1 MAFRKLANC
10 LVCNSTNLKKVLNLN
25 KQPLANAYLKSN
37 KKREKKY
44 DLAVNC
50 CKECT
55 HLQLTIAVDPKIIY
69 NNYDYVSGTTKTLK
83 NYMNDFYNLCIKNI
97 GTTYRKNILDIGCND
112 GSQLDVFK
120 KKKFKTFG
128 VDPAKNIYKLSSKKH
143 KILCEF
149 FNNKTVEK
157 FDEKFDIIVL
167 QNSFAHNPNPF
178 NLLLNIK
185 KLMDKNSTLFIQT
198 SQADMCKNNE
208 FDTIYHE
215 HINFFNIKSMKIL
228 AERCGLKLH
237 NVVKKPIHGTSYIFV
252 IKFFSTQN
260 KIKQI
265 LKNEKFLNYKFYKK
279 WGKICLNNVRN
290 LKKNFEKLK

>member
-120 KKKFKTFG
+120 KK
-128 VDPAKNIYKLSSKKH
+128 N
-143 KILCEF
+143 
-149 FNNKTVEK
+149 
-157 FDEKFDIIVL
+157 
-167 QNSFAHNPNPF
+167 
-178 NLLLNIK
+178 
-185 KLMDKNSTLFIQT
+185 
-198 SQADMCKNNE
+198 
-208 FDTIYHE
+208 
-215 HINFFNIKSMKIL
+215 
-228 AERCGLKLH
+228 LKL
-237 NVVKKPIHGTSYIFV
+237 
-252 IKFFSTQN
+252 
-260 KIKQI
+260 
-265 LKNEKFLNYKFYKK
+265 LE
-279 WGKICLNNVRN
+279 
-290 LKKNFEKLK
+290 